1 MKKGMPAD
9 RVIRTT
15 SDSYNII
22 LAQWNKEVFV
32 KVKNTMTNE
41 EEFNE
46 FIKEVDKEL
55 KFRISK
61 KNTTKD

>member
-1 MKKGMPAD
+1 M
-9 RVIRTT
+9 
-15 SDSYNII
+15 
-22 LAQWNKEVFV
+22 FV

-55 KFRISK
+55 KSRISK
-61 KNTTKD
+61 KIQQKTNNHVW

>member
-1 MKKGMPAD
+1 MPAD

-15 SDSYNII
+15 SDSHNII
-22 LAQWNKEVFV
+22 LTQWNKEVFV

-46 FIKEVDKEL
+46 FIKEL
-55 KFRISK
+55 K
-61 KNTTKD
+61 